1 MARCSKDDRVGGL
14 AAEVAFF
21 GLLSVFPGMLAVA
34 AALGSLD
41 RVLGVE
47 VARRAER
54 EVVGV
59 LTTLLADS
67 GEGTVDAVRALFREG
82 DGGVFTIG
90 LVGAVWAA
98 SRGMA
103 AVLRALSDI
112 YDMEETRSGLR
123 RRGVA
128 VVLAIGSLVLVA
140 LVLVMIVLGPLF
152 GFGRDLAGTVGLG
165 DAYGTLWSFV
175 ALPVA
180 FLALVGWTTA
190 AFHAVPHP
198 HVGWRHHA
206 AGAALTGVLGLAVS
220 VGLRLY
226 LHFVGGNEVFGVLG
240 GALVVLL
247 WLYLLSLAL
256 LIGAELN
263 AVLAR
268 TASRKGADRTC
279 DGSSAA
285 AAASKIGIDPKIR
298 AL

>member
-1 MARCSKDDRVGGL
+1 M
-14 AAEVAFF
+14 
-21 GLLSVFPGMLAVA
+21 FPGMLAVA

-41 RVLGVE
+41 RFLGVE

-82 DGGVFTIG
+82 DAGVFTIG

-112 YDMEETRSGLR
+112 YDTEETRSGLR

-128 VVLAIGSLVLVA
+128 VVLAIGSLLLVA

-152 GFGRDLAGTVGLG
+152 GFGRDLARTVGLG

-180 FLALVGWTTA
+180 FLALVGWTTV
-190 AFHAVPHP
+190 AFHAVPHT

-206 AGAALTGVLGLAVS
+206 AGAALTGVLWLAVS

-240 GALVVLL
+240 GALVVLI
-247 WLYLLSLAL
+247 WMYLLSLAL

-268 TASRKGADRTC
+268 TAWVKGADRTS
-279 DGSSAA
+279 DGSSVE
-285 AAASKIGIDPKIR
+285 AAASRTGIDPKIR